1 MSDATETYYDRFAE
15 RYDRRRGGGYHAWL
29 DDRQAALVQRHA
41 RGGRLLEVGC
51 GTGLVLERLK
61 HDFDDVVGIDL
72 SEGMLERARARG
84 LCVQQARAEAL
95 PFEDESFDMI
105 CSFKVLAHVQEMRN
119 AAMEMVRVLKPGGVI
134 VAEFYNPRSIRGLL
148 WMVKPAGVTGAGGQ
162 REKDVYF
169 RFDSPRQARGYFPD
183 DLETLDTYGLRV
195 LTPLPFLHK
204 IPLVAPALQGM
215 EHLAGRGLPFL
226 GSFYDLVLRKPA

>member
-1 MSDATETYYDRFAE
+1 MSDATEDYYDRFAE

-29 DDRQAALVQRHA
+29 DDRQAALVRRHA
-41 RGGRLLEVGC
+41 QGGRLLEVGC

-61 HDFDDVVGIDL
+61 GDFDEVVGIDL

-84 LCVQQARAEAL
+84 LTVQQGRAEAL
-95 PFEDESFDMI
+95 PFADESFDVI
-105 CSFKVLAHVQEMRN
+105 CSFKVLAHVQQMRN
-119 AAMEMVRVLKPGGVI
+119 AAMEMVRVLKPGGLI
-134 VAEFYNPRSIRGLL
+134 VAEFYNPRSIRGLI

-183 DLETLDTYGLRV
+183 QLETVGAYGLRV
-195 LTPLPFLHK
+195 LTPLPILHK
-204 IPLVAPALQGM
+204 IPLVATALQGM
-215 EHLAGRGLPFL
+215 EHLAGRGLPSF

>member
-29 DDRQAALVQRHA
+29 DDRQAALVRRHA

-134 VAEFYNPRSIRGLL
+134 VAEFYNPRSIRGFL
-148 WMVKPAGVTGAGGQ
+148 WMVKPPGVTGAGGQ
-162 REKDVYF
+162 HEKDVYF